1 MELTK
6 EDNKL
11 SGLRV
16 ILIFLGI
23 LSFLSIFLELLYS
36 LPLKDTILLYVG
48 IFTLFYIPGNLILK
62 YSDAKKD
69 EYFVNLFHSLAL
81 GAALMPLIYALARAV
96 SYPGLAYWVEG
107 IIILMWLGLFIKDF
121 NKGNFNIYTTAHD
134 IRSVL
139 VLLALVL
146 FLLHLTHFTD
156 VVFLHGGFKIRNSF
170 LTETIFHLGIINM
183 LKGVFPPFYPYA
195 SGIKF
200 SYYHLNMHLEIE
212 IFGSDL
218 SFIPGLLGMSPVD
231 HLWTRFFRST
241 IWGLF
246 CLNGQLPALFVTF
259 ICLLYLKR
267 FYEEGSISSL
277 LLFSILGFSAYGF
290 KSSAGPHIMIA
301 ALLTGIASTVFIEDK
316 KRGWLVSIASA
327 LTLVIMSLD
336 LIIVRGS
343 PTNQI
348 FKFDLLNQ
356 YYSSLDKFGLSG
368 TTGFLLVLLFPAYV
382 LATFGVRSLGFYF
395 FKDILKKVKVDA
407 FVIFLLIFVLSGFI
421 ISEAIFIGSPKTEFG
436 VVNNAG
442 WFAVQS
448 LTVAW
453 LLLAFSLAR
462 LDLSRKRFFA
472 TAAITLLL
480 SMPTTIQFLTY
491 RYDNSYYTVDADA
504 QEVVRY
510 LEHTRPESIILHP
523 PNFDGPSLASNLA
536 GRQSV
541 ISFLQSYVLQ
551 TIGGKEAETRL
562 EDVKSF
568 FDSRGTAERVSI
580 CKKYGV
586 NYVYAPVSLSSS
598 LDREHFLSRIL
609 RNTKYVLYKTDC

>member
-1 MELTK
+1 
-6 EDNKL
+6 
-11 SGLRV
+11 
-16 ILIFLGI
+16 
-23 LSFLSIFLELLYS
+23 
-36 LPLKDTILLYVG
+36 
-48 IFTLFYIPGNLILK
+48 
-62 YSDAKKD
+62 
-69 EYFVNLFHSLAL
+69 
-81 GAALMPLIYALARAV
+81 
-96 SYPGLAYWVEG
+96 
-107 IIILMWLGLFIKDF
+107 
-121 NKGNFNIYTTAHD
+121 
-134 IRSVL
+134 
-139 VLLALVL
+139 
-146 FLLHLTHFTD
+146 
-156 VVFLHGGFKIRNSF
+156 
-170 LTETIFHLGIINM
+170 
-183 LKGVFPPFYPYA
+183 
-195 SGIKF
+195 
-200 SYYHLNMHLEIE
+200 MHLEIE
-212 IFGSDL
+212 MFNRYFSIDTVKLTFFYFPLLYFCLLVFMAYILIKKELGMRSLGVLTAVLIFGSDL

-327 LTLVIMSLD
+327 LILVIMSLD